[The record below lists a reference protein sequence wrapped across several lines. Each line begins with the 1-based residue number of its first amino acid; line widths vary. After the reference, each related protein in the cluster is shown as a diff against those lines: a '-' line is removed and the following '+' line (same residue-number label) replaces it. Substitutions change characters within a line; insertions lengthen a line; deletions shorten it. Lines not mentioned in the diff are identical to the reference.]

1 MKGLKK
7 LGKNISKQLPSPGER
22 GWGEVIETKIS
33 GF

>member
-22 GWGEVIETKIS
+22 GWG
-33 GF
+33 